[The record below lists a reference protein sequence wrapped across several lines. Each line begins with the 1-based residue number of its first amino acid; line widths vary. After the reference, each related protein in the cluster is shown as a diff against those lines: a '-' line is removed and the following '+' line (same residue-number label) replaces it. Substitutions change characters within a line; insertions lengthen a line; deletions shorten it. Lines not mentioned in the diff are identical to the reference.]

1 MMTFYVL
8 TQTGQ
13 VVSRSSVERVK
24 EIENGTDEMKRKL
37 EEFDTDIKRGL
48 KFEDL
53 GTDGDKP
60 NPEMWAYLIDSDP
73 DFREELFHVY
83 QDDGIK
89 EADVNPTPEIADQQF
104 LNMELALPRD
114 GEGPEFARVKKLRDA
129 DGMPVGRANNNPML
143 HFRVFEVEYHDGHT
157 TTMSARSTK
166 KVIDYCCLMSLSIT
180 DLLTKQ
186 SSSPMLSLNLQM
198 VGRDTRRLRRVG
210 NYS

>member
-60 NPEMWAYLIDSDP
+60 NPE
-73 DFREELFHVY
+73 
-83 QDDGIK
+83 K
-89 EADVNPTPEIADQQF
+89 
-104 LNMELALPRD
+104 
-114 GEGPEFARVKKLRDA
+114 
-129 DGMPVGRANNNPML
+129 
-143 HFRVFEVEYHDGHT
+143 
-157 TTMSARSTK
+157 
-166 KVIDYCCLMSLSIT
+166 
-180 DLLTKQ
+180 
-186 SSSPMLSLNLQM
+186 SSSTFTKMMVSRRQMLI
-198 VGRDTRRLRRVG
+198 RRLR
-210 NYS
+210 